1 MAAAMVMSSPVSPA
15 RNFDFDYRSPARASP
30 AVVGGTGCSEELEEV
45 CTTTQ
50 MRIAQW
56 RKEQCQNIHQ
66 EVHRGLQE
74 VSRDEDMLDD
84 LKADLTVVKELTEAA
99 RKLRA
104 EGGKLGE
111 AISETVAAT
120 GRRSQLAISTMDNL
134 VRAQESRTQEMKKE
148 EQALRERR
156 QAAGTQMCE
165 IEDFLSRYREA
176 LGFDIVRAAPQTV
189 KLIFTLLDQVQPTRE
204 FSVNLTL
211 AAQGQGY
218 EAFECSPEVPAM
230 PQLLSKLNEDPCS
243 PKALPAFFCRLRE
256 AFKALC

>member
-1 MAAAMVMSSPVSPA
+1 MAVMVMSSPVSPA

-30 AVVGGTGCSEELEEV
+30 VVLGGTGCSEDLEEV
-45 CTTTQ
+45 CTTSR
-50 MRIAQW
+50 MRISQW
-56 RKEQCQNIHQ
+56 RKEQCQNIQQ

-74 VSRDEDMLDD
+74 VGRDEDMLDD

-120 GRRSQLAISTMDNL
+120 GRRSQLAISTRDYL
-134 VRAQESRTQEMKKE
+134 LQAREGCAQEMRTE

-156 QAAGTQMCE
+156 QAAGNQMCE

-176 LGFDIVRAAPQTV
+176 LGLDIVRAAPQTV

-211 AAQGQGY
+211 AAQGEGY
-218 EAFECSPEVPAM
+218 EAFECSPEVPSL
-230 PQLLSKLNEDPCS
+230 PDLLSKLNEDPHS
-243 PKALPAFFCRLRE
+243 PKALPGFFCGLRE
-256 AFKALC
+256 AFKAMC